1 MNFSMVVRMAFR
13 AIGHHKGRSLLTVL
27 GIVIGIAGIIATSAI
42 GSGAQKKARDQI
54 LSYGER
60 SIDVWA
66 GNWAAHNKIKPDVPL
81 TLQDVNTI
89 GMQCKEIELIT
100 PLIKRN
106 GFIIEFQGNKFDAE
120 VTGAR
125 DCSFE
130 INSEKAEQGNLFTHE
145 HDMVKENVVVLNKE
159 AADALFK
166 WTSPVGQ
173 IIRVNK
179 IPFKVIGVLAPPKV
193 PRRWDI
199 GKLKV
204 TMPFL
209 TAQKYFSYSSTK
221 VDCISFSVYD
231 EQHNE
236 EVKRQVTRILRA
248 SHRLEDNDPNDFMVW
263 DIQGMAEAA
272 EGGSKIIGLFALIA
286 ASIALLVGGIGV
298 MNIMLVAVQE
308 RTKEIGIKMAL
319 GAPGKTILRQFL
331 LESVVLCMIGGLLG
345 VGAGVGVAYALE
357 HFSSLPAII
366 EMMPIIFGFF
376 ITIFIGLFFGY
387 YPARRASLLDPVQA
401 LTEQ

>member
-1 MNFSMVVRMAFR
+1 MNIALVIRMAMR
-13 AIGHHKGRSLLTVL
+13 AIGHHTGRSLLTVL
-27 GIVIGIAGIIATSAI
+27 GIVIGIAGIIATTAI

-60 SIDVWA
+60 SIDVWS

-81 TLQDVNTI
+81 TIQDADI
-89 GMQCKEIELIT
+89 IALQCKKIEYIS
-100 PLIKRN
+100 PLLRSHN
-106 GFIIEFQGNKFDAE
+106 IIEFQGNKFEADIAGVRE
-120 VTGAR
+120 S
-125 DCSFE
+125 SFS
-130 INSEKAEQGNLFTHE
+130 INDEKINIGSFFTHE
-145 HDMVKENVVVLNKE
+145 HDLFKENVVVINKE
-159 AADALFK
+159 ASDALFK
-166 WTSPVGQ
+166 WQSPIGQVVRVG
-173 IIRVNK
+173 K
-179 IPFKVIGVLAPPKV
+179 IPFKVIGVLMPPKV

-204 TMPFL
+204 IMPFL
-209 TAQKYFSYSSTK
+209 TMQKYFSYSSTTIHG
-221 VDCISFSVYD
+221 ISFSTYR
-231 EQHNE
+231 EQDNE
-236 EVKRQVTRILRA
+236 IVKRQVTRILRA
-248 SHRLEDNDPNDFMVW
+248 SHRLEDSDPNDFMVW
-263 DIQGMAEAA
+263 DTQGMADAA
-272 EGGSKIIGLFALIA
+272 ESGSKIIGLFALIA

-319 GAPGKTILRQFL
+319 GAPSKTILRQFL
-331 LESVVLCMIGGLLG
+331 LESVVLCMVGGVLG
-345 VGAGVGVAYALE
+345 VGSGVGVAYALE

-366 EMMPIIFGFF
+366 ETTPIVLGFF

>member
-1 MNFSMVVRMAFR
+1 MNIALVIRMAMR

-27 GIVIGIAGIIATSAI
+27 GIVIGIAGIIATTAI

-60 SIDVWA
+60 SIDVWS

-81 TLQDVNTI
+81 TIQDVDI
-89 GMQCKEIELIT
+89 IALQCKKIEYIS
-100 PLIKRN
+100 PLLRSHN
-106 GFIIEFQGNKFDAE
+106 IIEFQGNKFEADVAGVRE
-120 VTGAR
+120 SGFSIN
-125 DCSFE
+125 DEKINIGSF
-130 INSEKAEQGNLFTHE
+130 FTHE
-145 HDMVKENVVVLNKE
+145 HDLFKENVVVINKE
-159 AADALFK
+159 ASDALFK
-166 WTSPVGQ
+166 WQSPIGQ
-173 IIRVNK
+173 IVRVGK
-179 IPFKVIGVLAPPKV
+179 IPFKVVGVLMPPKV

-204 TMPFL
+204 IMPFL
-209 TAQKYFSYSSTK
+209 TMQKYFSYSSTT
-221 VDCISFSVYD
+221 VHGISFSTYH
-231 EQHNE
+231 EQDNE
-236 EVKRQVTRILRA
+236 IVKRQVTRILRA
-248 SHRLEDNDPNDFMVW
+248 AHRLEDNDPNDFMVW
-263 DIQGMAEAA
+263 DTQGMADAA

-331 LESVVLCMIGGLLG
+331 LESVVLCMVGGVLG
-345 VGAGVGVAYALE
+345 VGSGVGIAYALE

-366 EMMPIIFGFF
+366 ETTPIILGFL

>member
-1 MNFSMVVRMAFR
+1 MAFR

-60 SIDVWA
+60 SIDVWS

-81 TLQDVNTI
+81 TIHDVETI
-89 GMQCKEIELIT
+89 GTQCEKIELIT

-106 GFIIEFQGNKFDAE
+106 SLIIEFQGNKFDAE
-120 VTGAR
+120 LTGAR
-125 DCSFE
+125 ECGFE
-130 INSEKAEQGNLFTHE
+130 INNEKAEMGSLFTQE
-145 HDMVKENVVVLNKE
+145 HDLVKENVVVINKE

-166 WTSPVGQ
+166 WTFPIGQ

-204 TMPFL
+204 VMPFL
-209 TAQKYFSYSSTK
+209 TAQKYFCYSSTK
-221 VDCISFSVYD
+221 VDCISFSVYN
-231 EQHNE
+231 EQYNE

-248 SHRLEDNDPNDFMVW
+248 SHRLEDNDPNDFMIW

-272 EGGSKIIGLFALIA
+272 EGGSKIIALFALIA

-331 LESVVLCMIGGLLG
+331 IESVVLCMVGGLLG
-345 VGAGVGVAYALE
+345 VGVGVGVAYGLE
-357 HFSSLPAII
+357 HFSTLPAII
-366 EMMPIIFGFF
+366 EILPIIMGFL
-376 ITIFIGLFFGY
+376 ITIFIGIFFGY
-387 YPARRASLLDPVQA
+387 YPARQASLLDPVHA

>member
-1 MNFSMVVRMAFR
+1 MNTALVIRMAMR

-27 GIVIGIAGIIATSAI
+27 GIVIGIAGIIATTAI

-60 SIDVWA
+60 SIDVWS

-81 TLQDVNTI
+81 TIQDTDI
-89 GMQCKEIELIT
+89 IALQCKKIQHIS
-100 PLIKRN
+100 PLLRAHN
-106 GFIIEFQGNKFDAE
+106 IIEFQGNKFEADIAGVRE
-120 VTGAR
+120 SGFAIN
-125 DCSFE
+125 DEKIEIGSF
-130 INSEKAEQGNLFTHE
+130 FTHE
-145 HDMVKENVVVLNKE
+145 HDLFKENVIVINKE

-166 WTSPVGQ
+166 WQSPIGQ
-173 IIRVNK
+173 IIRVGK
-179 IPFKVIGVLAPPKV
+179 IPFKVIGVLMPPKV

-204 TMPFL
+204 VMPFL
-209 TAQKYFSYSSTK
+209 TMQKYFSYSTTT
-221 VDCISFSVYD
+221 VHGISFSTYH
-231 EQHNE
+231 EQDNE
-236 EVKRQVTRILRA
+236 IVKRQVTRILRA

-263 DIQGMAEAA
+263 DTQGMAEAA

-331 LESVVLCMIGGLLG
+331 LESVVLCMVGGVLGIGF
-345 VGAGVGVAYALE
+345 GVGVAYALE

-366 EMMPIIFGFF
+366 EITPIIFGFL